1 LIPVKSCWAVVFI
14 SVKVGVGLV
23 FQPGFGKGL
32 NLSYDGVLTL
42 FLPSKGGDFA
52 SVPLF
57 LES

>member
-1 LIPVKSCWAVVFI
+1 VFI